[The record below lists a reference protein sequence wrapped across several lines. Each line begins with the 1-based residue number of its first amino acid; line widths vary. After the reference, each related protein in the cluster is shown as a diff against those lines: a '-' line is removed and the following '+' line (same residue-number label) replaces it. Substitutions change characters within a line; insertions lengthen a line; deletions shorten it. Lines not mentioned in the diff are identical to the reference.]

1 MLRRFRAEAAPTTP
15 IEVQILAINDFHG
28 NIETPDEPASITRPD
43 GTVLK
48 ARVGGA
54 AQLASAL
61 ERARQ
66 GHPNSITV
74 AAGDLIGASPLA
86 SAYFL
91 DEPTIDAMNLLGLS
105 LASIGNH
112 EFDKGSAELL
122 RMQNGGCGKNTSRV
136 PCRLEPFTG
145 ASFQYLAA
153 NVVRSDGSTI
163 FPATALRQIGP
174 IKIGFIG
181 ETLKGTA
188 TLVSPAGVAGL
199 AFTDEAATANALVP
213 RLKAQGAEAIVL
225 LIHQGGKIPDTFSRN
240 RGATI
245 LPAISCRS
253 WTSLIQRSRP

>member
-1 MLRRFRAEAAPTTP
+1 MARICTSIGVLGPFLSACVTQTAPRTAPTTP

-28 NIETPDEPASITRPD
+28 NIETPREPTSITQPD

-66 GHPNSITV
+66 GHPSTITV

-91 DEPTIDAMNLLGLS
+91 DEPTIDAMNLIGLS

-112 EFDKGSAELL
+112 EFDKGPAELL
-122 RMQNGGCGKNTSRV
+122 RMQTGGCGNYTSRV

-145 ASFQYLAA
+145 ARFQYLAA
-153 NVVRSDGSTI
+153 NVVHSDGSNI
-163 FPATALRQIGP
+163 FPATRAPTGRTNQNRVHRRNTEGDRDARQSRRCRWPP
-174 IKIGFIG
+174 IY
-181 ETLKGTA
+181 
-188 TLVSPAGVAGL
+188 
-199 AFTDEAATANALVP
+199 
-213 RLKAQGAEAIVL
+213 
-225 LIHQGGKIPDTFSRN
+225 
-240 RGATI
+240 
-245 LPAISCRS
+245 
-253 WTSLIQRSRP
+253 